1 MKRCLCFH
9 SALCFCS
16 LGTMIKDLTLPILS
30 FFTGIS
36 FSQARHPRHP
46 RHQRRFR
53 IILPLHFLTCLQA
66 VRQALG
72 GSSSIEDLLIPFF
85 CISTNLSQLD
95 QEVSFSGSSAA
106 FAPSASRAGP
116 RKRQIMACSA
126 RFDDRGRPHASY
138 VEVSPPCG

>member
-1 MKRCLCFH
+1 MDEAMHLLF
-9 SALCFCS
+9 F
-16 LGTMIKDLTLPILS
+16 S
-30 FFTGIS
+30 FTVVLF
-36 FSQARHPRHP
+36 QPRHHDKGLDLADFVFLHWHLVQP
-46 RHQRRFR
+46 GARPAPVHS
-53 IILPLHFLTCLQA
+53 ILLLRFLTFLQA

-126 RFDDRGRPHASY
+126 RFDDRGRPYASH
-138 VEVSPPCG
+138 VQVSRPCG